1 RKIRRSG
8 PGPRYGNFGWAA
20 ARLDD
25 MANYVPARI
34 FAGLVAVL
42 YPDRTREIFTAVR
55 RDAVQNIGVRI
66 V

>member
-1 RKIRRSG
+1 
-8 PGPRYGNFGWAA
+8 
-20 ARLDD
+20 

-55 RDAVQNIGVRI
+55 RDAVQSIGVCI